1 MIYISKKT
9 NIQDESTYFQ
19 TNKNKLPIIDLASEI
34 FTENTEPLLHTNARF
49 WIVKKGSALVNIQG
63 EDIKIKKGSMVGI
76 LPWYYTQIKEV
87 TEDLCMDV
95 VVYDLDFV
103 NILFKRTNDLFMED
117 YSLSNLVSDNVYV
130 NLLPEEEKEVK
141 AILDKL
147 KNEITKYKKS
157 DKFSNHMIFVKFMEI
172 VVIFEKNIDSSSKK
186 KLKNK
191 HDIQIFHYI
200 YSHLNENI
208 SLKNISE
215 NFYLSQSQI
224 SKYIKETTGLSFS
237 SLASMMKLVKLMG
250 YLNFSQMNLEELS
263 VILGFKDPPHLSKF
277 FKAKLG
283 INTSEFKNKTN
294 SHARKVIDL
303 GKMEEIT
310 SYVFKYY
317 YMDLKLEDLSI
328 KFRLN
333 QTEINNSFD
342 FYLDKSFDSYLTY
355 VRIINA
361 AKILLIKDDTV
372 TDIAYTVGFNTTKT
386 FNRNFK
392 KIYGINPSD
401 FRKKLI
407 YQTEIL

>member
-19 TNKNKLPIIDLASEI
+19 TNTNKLPLIDLASEV
-34 FTENTEPLLHTNARF
+34 FTEKTEPLLHTNARF
-49 WIVKKGSALVNIQG
+49 RIVKKGSALVNVQG
-63 EDIKIKKGSMVGI
+63 EDIKIKKGTMVGI

-95 VVYDLDFV
+95 VVYDLNFV
-103 NILFKRTNDLFMED
+103 NILFKRTDDLFMED

-130 NLLPEEEKEVK
+130 NLLSEEEKEIK
-141 AILDKL
+141 TIIDKL
-147 KNEITKYKKS
+147 KNEIAKYKKAE
-157 DKFSNHMIFVKFMEI
+157 KFSNHMIFVKFMEI
-172 VVIFEKNIDSSSKK
+172 VVIFERNIDSSSKK

-200 YSHLNENI
+200 RSHLNENI

-237 SLASMMKLVKLMG
+237 SLVSMMKLIKLMG

-263 VILGFKDPPHLSKF
+263 VVLGFKDPSHLSKF

-310 SYVFKYY
+310 SYLFKYY
-317 YMDLKLEDLSI
+317 YTDLKIEDLSI

-333 QTEINNSFD
+333 PTEINNSFD

-361 AKILLIKDDTV
+361 AKILLIKNDTI

>member
-1 MIYISKKT
+1 
-9 NIQDESTYFQ
+9 
-19 TNKNKLPIIDLASEI
+19 
-34 FTENTEPLLHTNARF
+34 
-49 WIVKKGSALVNIQG
+49 
-63 EDIKIKKGSMVGI
+63 MVGI

-186 KLKNK
+186 TKNK

-250 YLNFSQMNLEELS
+250 Y
-263 VILGFKDPPHLSKF
+263 
-277 FKAKLG
+277 
-283 INTSEFKNKTN
+283 
-294 SHARKVIDL
+294 
-303 GKMEEIT
+303 
-310 SYVFKYY
+310 
-317 YMDLKLEDLSI
+317 
-328 KFRLN
+328 
-333 QTEINNSFD
+333 
-342 FYLDKSFDSYLTY
+342 
-355 VRIINA
+355 
-361 AKILLIKDDTV
+361 
-372 TDIAYTVGFNTTKT
+372 
-386 FNRNFK
+386 
-392 KIYGINPSD
+392 
-401 FRKKLI
+401 
-407 YQTEIL
+407 

>member
-19 TNKNKLPIIDLASEI
+19 TNTNKLPLIDLASEV
-34 FTENTEPLLHTNARF
+34 FTEKTEPLLHTNARF
-49 WIVKKGSALVNIQG
+49 RIVKKGSALVNVQG
-63 EDIKIKKGSMVGI
+63 EDIKIKKGTMVGI

-103 NILFKRTNDLFMED
+103 NILFKRTDDLFMED
-117 YSLSNLVSDNVYV
+117 YSLSNLVSDNIYV
-130 NLLPEEEKEVK
+130 DLLAEEEKEVK
-141 AILDKL
+141 TILDKL
-147 KNEITKYKKS
+147 KNEIAKYKKS
-157 DKFSNHMIFVKFMEI
+157 NKFSNHMIFVKFMEI
-172 VVIFEKNIDSSSKK
+172 VVIFERNIDSSSKK

-200 YSHLNENI
+200 WSHLNENI

-237 SLASMMKLVKLMG
+237 SLASMMKLIKLMG

-263 VILGFKDPPHLSKF
+263 VILGFKDPSHLSKF

-303 GKMEEIT
+303 GKMEGIT
-310 SYVFKYY
+310 SYLFKYY
-317 YMDLKLEDLSI
+317 YTDLKIEDLSM
-328 KFRLN
+328 KFKLN
-333 QTEINNSFD
+333 PTEINNSFD

-372 TDIAYTVGFNTTKT
+372 TDIAYAVGFNTTKT

>member
-19 TNKNKLPIIDLASEI
+19 TNTNKLPLIDLASEV
-34 FTENTEPLLHTNARF
+34 FTEKTEPLLHTNARF
-49 WIVKKGSALVNIQG
+49 RIVKKGSALVNVQG
-63 EDIKIKKGSMVGI
+63 EDIKIKKGTMVGI

-103 NILFKRTNDLFMED
+103 NILFKRTDDLFMED
-117 YSLSNLVSDNVYV
+117 YSLSNLVSDNIYV
-130 NLLPEEEKEVK
+130 DLLAEEEKEVK
-141 AILDKL
+141 TILDKL
-147 KNEITKYKKS
+147 KNEIAKYKKS
-157 DKFSNHMIFVKFMEI
+157 NKFSNHMIFVKFMEI
-172 VVIFEKNIDSSSKK
+172 VVIFERNIDSSSKK

-200 YSHLNENI
+200 WSHLNENI

-237 SLASMMKLVKLMG
+237 SLASMMKLIKLMG

-263 VILGFKDPPHLSKF
+263 VILGFKDPSHLSKF

-310 SYVFKYY
+310 SYLFKYY
-317 YMDLKLEDLSI
+317 YTDLKIEDLSM
-328 KFRLN
+328 KFKLN
-333 QTEINNSFD
+333 PTEINNSFD

-372 TDIAYTVGFNTTKT
+372 TDIAYAVGFNTTKT

-392 KIYGINPSD
+392 KIYGINPSE